1 MGSNSQDTKMT
12 DSVLTVVGGRMVL
25 SKVSSPQSSHSSF
38 PLTGQQVMMQ
48 LDQMTSRMM
57 DMVVTTEQDT
67 EQMDTQHSEN
77 QNNQQQQEALRQQN
91 NPGWV
96 LGLLFFSFSVVFK
109 ILLSG
114 W

>member
-1 MGSNSQDTKMT
+1 MGRCDSHFSNSQDTKMT

-38 PLTGQQVMMQ
+38 PLTGQQVMLQ

-57 DMVVTTEQDT
+57 NMVVTTEQDT

-91 NPGWV
+91 NPGLV
-96 LGLLFFSFSVVFK
+96 SVNNSPC
-109 ILLSG
+109 IQSSQ
-114 W
+114 